1 MHADCDGPRIGAT
14 NCVFADMNVIA
25 RLLLAL
31 PNRPAAGITGIR
43 FSVHY
48 IQTTEL
54 EPIMRKYLNIHL
66 PDQSIQTEEL
76 QGEEIIRAGRYFIA
90 RKLLDMGAATVDPMS
105 AQNPLIFSAG
115 PFAGTN
121 FSNANRLSVGCKSP
135 LTGGIKEANTGG
147 SFGFALGQL
156 EIAGFTLHG
165 AAPDWTVIRIT
176 KDGQI
181 AFESA
186 DPYLGKGNNEVARL
200 LLEKYGKK
208 ISFAIC
214 GPVGEYLGLM
224 SGISFA
230 DTDGRPS
237 RLAARGGVGAV
248 MGSKKVKAIV
258 VDTHKMPTFHDRQK
272 VMGAVREYGAKLGKE
287 PAIDNFKRLGT
298 AMVADL
304 TNYIGGLP
312 VRNFSAGRMV
322 EEKDGPFKLGGAYI
336 RELNLSRGG
345 RTAHDCMPGC
355 MIECSNVY
363 FDANGK
369 EMVSP
374 LEYETLGLVGS
385 NCGLQDPDQVARL
398 NAVANDLGIDT
409 IELGAMLGVL
419 MEAGQA
425 AFGDA
430 DFMMRALDDIRSG
443 NERGRLLAQGAF
455 RVGQHFKVAR
465 VPVIK
470 RQGIS
475 AYDPRVIEVTGI
487 SMMLTAQGADHTVG
501 NLPAFDCK
509 GKSTEELVTV
519 SLGAQVSAATAD
531 SLGFCIFGRS
541 VTDTNPQLIVT
552 ALNDA
557 HGTALEEPFLKK
569 LGREVLELEWAF
581 NKQAGFTDQDDE
593 LPSFF
598 YDEALAPTGN
608 LARHRASEVNRCLD
622 QLLTA
627 A

>member
-1 MHADCDGPRIGAT
+1 
-14 NCVFADMNVIA
+14 
-25 RLLLAL
+25 
-31 PNRPAAGITGIR
+31 
-43 FSVHY
+43 
-48 IQTTEL
+48 
-54 EPIMRKYLNIHL
+54 MRKYLHINL
-66 PDQSIQTEEL
+66 ADRSIRTEEL
-76 QGEEIIRAGRYFIA
+76 HGEAIVRAGRYFIA
-90 RKLLDMGAATVDPMS
+90 KTLLDMGAASVEPMS
-105 AQNPLIFSAG
+105 PQNPLIFSAG

-147 SFGFALGQL
+147 TFGFALGQL

-165 AAPDWTVIRIT
+165 AAPEWTVIRIT

-186 DPYLGKGNNEVARL
+186 EPYLGKGNVEAASMLFEN
-200 LLEKYGKK
+200 YGKK
-208 ISFAIC
+208 ISFALC

-224 SGISFA
+224 AGISFA

-248 MGSKKVKAIV
+248 MGSKKVKAII
-258 VDTHKMPTFHDRQK
+258 VDTHKMPPFHDRQK

-336 RELNLSRGG
+336 RELNLARGG
-345 RTAHDCMPGC
+345 QTAHDCMPGC

-363 FDANGK
+363 FDDKGQ

-385 NCGLQDPDQVARL
+385 NCGLGDPDDVARL

-409 IELGAMLGVL
+409 IELGATLGVL
-419 MEAGQA
+419 MEAGLG

-430 DFMMRALDDIRSG
+430 GFMMAALDDIRLG
-443 NERGRLLAQGAF
+443 NERGRLLAQGTA
-455 RVGQHFKVAR
+455 RVGEHYGVAR

-487 SMMLTAQGADHTVG
+487 SMMLTAQGADHTAG

-509 GKSTEELVTV
+509 GKSTEELVAA
-519 SLGAQVSAATAD
+519 SLGAQISAAAAD

-541 VTDTNPQLIVT
+541 VTDANPQLIVT

-557 HGTALEEPFLKK
+557 HGTQLDETFPRTI
-569 LGREVLELEWAF
+569 GREVLELEWAF
-581 NKQAGFTDQDDE
+581 NKLAGFAEQDDE
-593 LPSFF
+593 LPQFF

-608 LARHRASEVNRCLD
+608 VARHRAKEIRLSLE
-622 QLLTA
+622 QLIA
-627 A
+627 RP